1 MKHARNNGLNGSNG
15 LKQKIITG
23 FEKKKRRE
31 QRGLVGN
38 WVNGFV
44 RFDFFH

>member
-1 MKHARNNGLNGSNG
+1 MVSNGSNG
-15 LKQKIITG
+15 LKQIIING

-31 QRGLVGN
+31 QGGLVGN
-38 WVNGFV
+38 WGNGFV